1 MYAAATMNAAA
12 VAAAAR
18 HPVSFLNPFILSQQ
32 NFIGLYQLFV
42 CRDVLV

>member
-18 HPVSFLNPFILSQQ
+18 HPVSVLNFTILSQQ
-32 NFIGLYQLFV
+32 NFI
-42 CRDVLV
+42 RHVLVVELLF